1 VRLWSAYPKTFCLC
15 HGAKKVDY
23 FIELLV
29 PSVALYRCSSAELAP
44 PNKALVVGSTG
55 AAGVAVA
62 TAGEGA
68 ITVGAG
74 DRL

>member
-1 VRLWSAYPKTFCLC
+1 MVPRKSTTLSK
-15 HGAKKVDY
+15 
-23 FIELLV
+23 LLV

-44 PNKALVVGSTG
+44 NKALVVGSTG
-55 AAGVAVA
+55 AAGVAVVA
-62 TAGEGA
+62 TAAGEGA

>member
-1 VRLWSAYPKTFCLC
+1 MVPRKSTTLSK
-15 HGAKKVDY
+15 
-23 FIELLV
+23 LLV

-44 PNKALVVGSTG
+44 AKIALVVGSIG
-55 AAGVAVA
+55 LAGQLLVAVVA
-62 TAGEGA
+62 TAAGGA

>member
-1 VRLWSAYPKTFCLC
+1 MVPRKSTTLSK
-15 HGAKKVDY
+15 
-23 FIELLV
+23 LLV

-44 PNKALVVGSTG
+44 QKSACCWIYTG
-55 AAGVAVA
+55 AAGVAVVA
-62 TAGEGA
+62 TAAGEGA

>member
-1 VRLWSAYPKTFCLC
+1 MVPRKSTTLSK
-15 HGAKKVDY
+15 
-23 FIELLV
+23 LLV

-55 AAGVAVA
+55 AAGVAVVA
-62 TAGEGA
+62 TAAGEGA
-68 ITVGAG
+68 TVGAG